1 MRATFRAVSCPSKE
15 WARFLTL
22 YPLCCDDM
30 APRYGSYVLYT
41 ESHSII
47 PRPSTFRLLHYWE
60 INTLLVIY
68 ATWSL
73 SICQRSLVYI
83 LTKRVISCGLG
94 NVSLLERVSSKV
106 CLVKAMVFPIVM
118 YECESWTIKKAE
130 CWRIGAFELWCW
142 RRLLRVPW
150 IARSS
155 KKSILK
161 EISPAYSLEGLMLKL
176 KIQYFG
182 HLMPRTDSLEKDAD
196 GGKDWRQEEKG
207 TTEDETVGWH
217 HWLNGHEFEQAPGI
231 GDGQGSLAFCSPWGH
246 KESVTT
252 EQQNWTK

>member
-60 INTLLVIY
+60 INSLLVIY

-155 KKSILK
+155 KKSIPK
-161 EISPAYSLEGLMLKL
+161 EINPAYSLEGLILKL
-176 KIQYFG
+176 KLQ
-182 HLMPRTDSLEKDAD
+182 
-196 GGKDWRQEEKG
+196 
-207 TTEDETVGWH
+207 
-217 HWLNGHEFEQAPGI
+217 
-231 GDGQGSLAFCSPWGH
+231 
-246 KESVTT
+246 
-252 EQQNWTK
+252 